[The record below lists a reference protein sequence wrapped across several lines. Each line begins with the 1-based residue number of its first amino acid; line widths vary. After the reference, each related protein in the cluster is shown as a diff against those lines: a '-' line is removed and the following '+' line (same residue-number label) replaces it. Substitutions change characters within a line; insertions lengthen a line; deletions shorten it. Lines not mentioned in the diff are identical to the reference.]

1 MTSSI
6 ALVTGGSKGIGRAVV
21 RQLLRTGH
29 RVITCGR
36 NATSWADSIASEPEL
51 AAADFIAC
59 DLTDSAQRSQLFETI
74 AQRYGRLDL
83 AVNNAAQTN
92 TARGS
97 FLEADPENALANL
110 QNDLWMP
117 MTCLRHEVKLM
128 LNGGAIVNIS
138 SIAGLRGVRVAPVY
152 STAKHGLEGFTR
164 VMALE
169 CIGQGIRINAVAPG
183 GIYTKRWEDRIAR
196 KEASQ
201 DQIEKMPIPIGR
213 FGRPEEIAEAVCWL
227 LSPASS
233 YVVGHTLVVDGGFLL
248 Q

>member
-1 MTSSI
+1 MTSPI

-36 NATSWADSIASEPEL
+36 NESNWASTLGKDPEL
-51 AAADFIAC
+51 AAADFIVC
-59 DLTDSAQRSQLFETI
+59 DLTDATQRSQLFETI
-74 AQRYGRLDL
+74 TQRYGRLDL
-83 AVNNAAQTN
+83 AVNNAAQLN

-97 FLEADPENALANL
+97 FLEADPDIALTNL

-117 MTCLRHEVKLM
+117 MACLRHEVKLM
-128 LNGGAIVNIS
+128 ANGGAIVNIS

-183 GIYTKRWEDRIAR
+183 GIATERWEDRIAR
-196 KEASQ
+196 KQ
-201 DQIEKMPIPIGR
+201 VTPDQIEKMPIPIGR

-233 YVVGHTLVVDGGFLL
+233 YVVGHTLVVDGGHLL